1 MHDRTRWDD
10 RYRQGAYSQRPWP
23 SDFLQQNIQALINKN
38 GQSSG
43 QALDLACGAG
53 RNSVFLAQQGFITQG
68 VDVSAVAIAKGAAY
82 ATKVGVKVGWV
93 CQGLLAQSNTADPQA
108 VAVNPNPIH
117 EPIQE
122 PVKDPINDFGQFQ
135 LIIMFRFVAP
145 GLLTTLM
152 DHLLPGGHLMVE
164 EHLQH
169 DLGEEIVGPRSP
181 AFRVAPGALLA
192 EVAAS
197 TQSYA
202 VIEDF
207 AGAVVEPSGDKAAVS
222 RLWVQRLPG

>member
-117 EPIQE
+117 EP
-122 PVKDPINDFGQFQ
+122 VKDPINDFGQFQ